1 VLIDLVA
8 LLAETTFGGTMALPQ
23 ETQVEYV
30 DRADVNETF
39 VDSIYSTT
47 FNTGILR
54 IEFDVTRLSEPK
66 ASKPHTAK
74 QYPMCRLVMTPDVA
88 VDLFNRLNQFMGVM
102 KERGLTQ
109 QTSAPAIVQA
119 SNKQH

>member
-1 VLIDLVA
+1 M
-8 LLAETTFGGTMALPQ
+8 TLPQ
-23 ETQVEYV
+23 DTQVEYV
-30 DRADVNETF
+30 DRADLNETF

-54 IEFDVTRLSEPK
+54 IEFDVTRLSERK

-74 QYPMCRLVMTPDVA
+74 QYPICRLVMTPDVA
-88 VDLFNRLNQFMGVM
+88 VDLFNRLSQFMAVM

-109 QTSAPAIVQA
+109 QASTPATIKG
-119 SNKQH
+119 SHKQH